1 MSETSFGYGGTL
13 GQGGTASASY
23 RVGLAPWVRYNYDQN
38 GRIVHG
44 IGGRG
49 NSELALSQK
58 ESGGIMETRS
68 VGELLDEAIDSLGLL
83 RRRNQK
89 RLLKSMP
96 DYREAL
102 EDEIAERMLS
112 SCECCE
118 LLDAPAIGAL
128 AAGEGKFQI
137 DLDKLKKLFEWLKA
151 NLPDII
157 AWIKKLFG
165 PK

>member
-1 MSETSFGYGGTL
+1 MSETSSGYGGTL
-13 GQGGTASASY
+13 GDGGTASASY
-23 RVGLAPWVRYNYDQN
+23 RVGLAHWVRYNYDQN
-38 GRIVHG
+38 GRIIHG
-44 IGGRG
+44 IG
-49 NSELALSQK
+49 NSQLALSQK
-58 ESGGIMETRS
+58 ESGQRMETRS